1 MKGGHYTLSMR
12 GNVKRSLFGEM
23 REKLSGIPWT
33 RETVNELILWR
44 GNYSGD
50 HQDPLDQEKNVIHG
64 DHSDVSVIL
73 NWFSIRLN
81 SSKYCDIEIKH
92 ILNPKK
98 KHVNCEKFLT
108 FKVLNGHK
116 KQILGQKYPKLYLED
131 CFEELPL

>member
-33 RETVNELILWR
+33 GETVNELILWR

-81 SSKYCDIEIKH
+81 SSKYCDIEIK
-92 ILNPKK
+92 KK
-98 KHVNCEKFLT
+98 T
-108 FKVLNGHK
+108 F
-116 KQILGQKYPKLYLED
+116 
-131 CFEELPL
+131 